1 MGNASQGGNKY
12 KERKG
17 FLNVQENKEQFE
29 KYVQAVDAR
38 LSGKR
43 LKHVHSVSDYA
54 EEVAR
59 VYGINPYDAK
69 VAGLLHD
76 WDKLL
81 TDEELI
87 GRMDELG
94 IEHLEHEELLLPVLH
109 SFTGAVAVKR
119 EFPEVEPQIIKAIW
133 NHTLGAVEM
142 TDLDMLIFIVDSIE
156 PRRSA
161 EKRPA
166 LADLRAMVGKAPL
179 DEIYFAAYMETMRSL
194 INRRRFIH
202 PMAFEVWN
210 GLVQKHHPA
219 PGAKGQGNPDA
230 VL

>member
-1 MGNASQGGNKY
+1 M
-12 KERKG
+12 
-17 FLNVQENKEQFE
+17 QENEEQFK
-29 KYVQAVDAR
+29 KYSDAIDAR

-43 LKHVHSVSDYA
+43 LAHVHSVSDYA

-59 VYGINPYDAK
+59 LYGINPYDAK

-76 WDKLL
+76 WDKLM
-81 TDEELI
+81 TDEELVD
-87 GRMDELG
+87 RMTELG
-94 IEHLEHEELLLPVLH
+94 IEHPEHEELLLPVLH
-109 SFTGAVAVKR
+109 SFTSAIAVKR
-119 EFPEVEPQIIKAIW
+119 EFPELEPQIINAIW

-142 TDLDMLIFIVDSIE
+142 TDLDMLIFVVDSIE

-166 LADLRAMVGKAPL
+166 LADLRAMVGKASL

-194 INRRRFIH
+194 INRKRFIH
-202 PMAFEVWN
+202 PKAFEIWN
-210 GLVQKHHPA
+210 GLVEKYNPH
-219 PGAKGQGNPDA
+219 PGAKGQGNPNA